1 MEEKKEQ
8 DVIAKAIEDMQ
19 MSLEPIRDKAM
30 DQRARWT
37 GFVECAE
44 IMLKAMANKAA
55 AVRLETQEPEE
66 PQVVEETEE
75 KEGEVITS
83 QENSE
88 ASGEI
93 DNGKWLNSVQKK

>member
-8 DVIAKAIEDMQ
+8 DIIAKALEDMQ

-44 IMLKAMANKAA
+44 LMLKAMANKAA
-55 AVRLETQEPEE
+55 AVKLEAQEQPEE
-66 PQVVEETEE
+66 EPSTKKEE
-75 KEGEVITS
+75 EVITS
-83 QENSE
+83 QDNPEV
-88 ASGEI
+88 SGEI
-93 DNGKWLNSVQKK
+93 DNNKWLNSVQKSEG